1 LGKAYPLLVEYQ
13 VLLAKFLLLYLLGA
27 LRWGKEEMLVL
38 LHPEVGLSG
47 IIIRIIS
54 STIAR

>member
-1 LGKAYPLLVEYQ
+1 LENVYPLLVEYQ
-13 VLLAKFLLLYLLGA
+13 VLLEKFLLQYLLGA

-47 IIIRIIS
+47 IIILIIS
-54 STIAR
+54 STTAR

>member
-1 LGKAYPLLVEYQ
+1 LGKVYLLPVEYR

-27 LRWGKEEMLVL
+27 LRWGKEEILVL